1 MINTDIES
9 EITWDSLSDEEREFL
24 LMYRELSE
32 EDKILVDKKIEEYA
46 KLYGIDFLNF
56 LDYPILNNSNIV

>member
-1 MINTDIES
+1 MNNVNIDT
-9 EITWDSLSDEEREFL
+9 EITWNSLSDEEKEFI

-46 KLYGIDFLNF
+46 KLCGIE
-56 LDYPILNNSNIV
+56 